1 MAEQEQAPKR
11 VGTFESLVQAV
22 RSWRTLSVV
31 LLSFSSGMP
40 LGLVWIAIPDWMR
53 DSGVDIRIVGLFT
66 LAQVPWTF
74 NVVWAPLM
82 DRFPP
87 PFLGRRRGWAAIAQV
102 GLLVGTL
109 GLAGVGG
116 HPDAPFVVLA
126 LTFAVALAAASQDI
140 AVDAYAVDVLKK
152 EEQGA
157 AVGARI
163 ALYRVGMFAAGAAAI
178 SLAGR
183 SSWALVCAGLAA
195 LYLPMLL
202 VTFFAPEPRNLPP
215 EPKTVREAVWLPFLG
230 FLSRHRAVEILA
242 FVILF
247 KLADNMASALLRPFL
262 VDMGYSSDDRGFALG
277 TIGLIATIGG
287 AIIGGLGTNVL
298 GLGRA
303 LWIFG
308 SLQIFSNLGYVVLA
322 NVPRNSFLLYGA
334 MGFETLCQGL
344 GTGAFSVLLL
354 RMTQKRFSATQY
366 ALFSTSLRLRAHL
379 LRAGCRGH
387 GRCHRLVATSSSP
400 PCRSAFPGSTCC
412 RASSSPTNAN
422 PPSRSAAGN
431 PCRPEITRHS
441 WPPDGVAFGILSAIG
456 AALLLNGLAALKA
469 LRADGP
475 FVFAEELLALAMPA
489 SAEGWIGLVGVVTFV
504 AEMGLFAIAVQA
516 ARHGAGAEFGVR
528 GDRRTLRDAGR
539 PLWEEPQQHA
549 DAAQH
554 QGGATEHNPRAP
566 QDQSCLQRLQL
577 GPKTVLR
584 YRQPSTSGYRA
595 T

>member
-1 MAEQEQAPKR
+1 MPTVVEEQQAQR
-11 VGTFESLVQAV
+11 RIGTFESLVRAV

-40 LGLVWIAIPDWMR
+40 LGLVWIAIPDWMATA
-53 DSGVDIRIVGLFT
+53 GVDIRIVGLFT

-82 DRFPP
+82 DRYPP
-87 PFLGRRRGWAAIAQV
+87 PFLGRRRGWAVIAQV

-109 GLAGVGG
+109 GVADVGA
-116 HPDAPFVVLA
+116 HPDAPWLVLA

-140 AVDAYAVDVLKK
+140 AVDAYAVDVLRK

-163 ALYRVGMFAAGAAAI
+163 ALYRVGMFAAGAATI

-183 SSWALVCAGLAA
+183 SSWTLVCAGLAA

-202 VTFFAPEPRNLPP
+202 VTFFAPEPRNQQP
-215 EPKTVREAVWLPFLG
+215 EPTSVREAVWLPFLG

-247 KLADNMASALLRPFL
+247 KLADNMAGALLRPFL

-308 SLQIFSNLGYVVLA
+308 LLQIFSNIGYVVLA

-366 ALFSTSLRLRAHL
+366 ALFSTLFGFGRIFSGPVAGITVDAIGWTNFFLATMPLGLPGLYMLSRFVKLGDREPVFEVRRQGPLPPRSQARL
-379 LRAGCRGH
+379 
-387 GRCHRLVATSSSP
+387 
-400 PCRSAFPGSTCC
+400 
-412 RASSSPTNAN
+412 
-422 PPSRSAAGN
+422 AA
-431 PCRPEITRHS
+431 
-441 WPPDGVAFGILSAIG
+441 DGVAFGVLG
-456 AALLLNGLAALKA
+456 AVGAGLLLTGLAGLKA
-469 LRADGP
+469 MRAAEP
-475 FVFAEELLALAMPA
+475 FDFAVEFLALGSPA
-489 SAEGWIGLVGVVTFV
+489 DAEGWVELAGVLTFG
-504 AEMGLFAIAVQA
+504 AAIGLFAAAVQA
-516 ARHGAGAEFGVR
+516 ARHGARPAQAAE
-528 GDRRTLRDAGR
+528 
-539 PLWEEPQQHA
+539 
-549 DAAQH
+549 
-554 QGGATEHNPRAP
+554 TE
-566 QDQSCLQRLQL
+566 
-577 GPKTVLR
+577 
-584 YRQPSTSGYRA
+584 
-595 T
+595 

>member
-1 MAEQEQAPKR
+1 MSPMSEQERTPER
-11 VGTFESLVQAV
+11 FGTLRSLAQAV
-22 RSWRTLSVV
+22 RSWRTLSVI

-82 DRFPP
+82 DRYPP

-102 GLLVGTL
+102 GLLLGTL
-109 GLAGVGG
+109 GLADVGA
-116 HPDAPFVVLA
+116 HPDAPWVVLA

-183 SSWALVCAGLAA
+183 SSWTLVCAGLAA

-202 VTFFAPEPRNLPP
+202 VTFFAPEPRNQPP

-242 FVILF
+242 FVVLF

-277 TIGLIATIGG
+277 TIGLVATIGG

-308 SLQIFSNLGYVVLA
+308 SLQIFSNLGYVLLA
-322 NVPRNSFLLYGA
+322 HVPRNSLLLYGS

-366 ALFSTSLRLRAHL
+366 ALFSTLFGFGRIFSGPVAGITVDAIGWTNFFLATMPLGIPGLYMLSRFVKPSEREPVFEVRRQEPLPPRSRGRL
-379 LRAGCRGH
+379 
-387 GRCHRLVATSSSP
+387 
-400 PCRSAFPGSTCC
+400 
-412 RASSSPTNAN
+412 
-422 PPSRSAAGN
+422 AA
-431 PCRPEITRHS
+431 
-441 WPPDGVAFGILSAIG
+441 DGVAFGIVGTVG
-456 AALLLNGLAALKA
+456 AGMLLTGLAALKA
-469 LRADGP
+469 LRAGEP
-475 FVFAEELLALAMPA
+475 FDFLAELLAVVAPA
-489 SAEGWIGLVGVVTFV
+489 NAEGWVGFIGVLTFGV
-504 AEMGLFAIAVQA
+504 AMGLFAAAVQA
-516 ARHGAGAEFGVR
+516 ARHGAGAE
-528 GDRRTLRDAGR
+528 LAAGAA
-539 PLWEEPQQHA
+539 EEPRETG
-549 DAAQH
+549 AQ
-554 QGGATEHNPRAP
+554 
-566 QDQSCLQRLQL
+566 
-577 GPKTVLR
+577 
-584 YRQPSTSGYRA
+584 
-595 T
+595 

>member
-366 ALFSTSLRLRAHL
+366 AMFSTLFGFGRIFSGPVAGITVDAIGWSSFFLATMPLGIPGLYMLSRFVKPSEREPVFDVRRREPLPPRSRARL
-379 LRAGCRGH
+379 
-387 GRCHRLVATSSSP
+387 
-400 PCRSAFPGSTCC
+400 
-412 RASSSPTNAN
+412 
-422 PPSRSAAGN
+422 AA
-431 PCRPEITRHS
+431 
-441 WPPDGVAFGILSAIG
+441 DGVAFGTLSAIG

-469 LRADGP
+469 LRAGEP

-489 SAEGWIGLVGVVTFV
+489 SAEGWIGLVGVVTFG
-504 AEMGLFAIAVQA
+504 AAMGLFAAAVQA
-516 ARHGAGAEFGVR
+516 ARHGAGAELASEAI
-528 GDRRTLRDAGR
+528 D
-539 PLWEEPQQHA
+539 EP
-549 DAAQH
+549 
-554 QGGATEHNPRAP
+554 
-566 QDQSCLQRLQL
+566 
-577 GPKTVLR
+577 
-584 YRQPSTSGYRA
+584 
-595 T
+595 

>member
-1 MAEQEQAPKR
+1 MVEEQHTQRR
-11 VGTFESLVQAV
+11 VGTFESLVRAV

-40 LGLVWIAIPDWMR
+40 LGLVWIAIPDWMAAA
-53 DSGVDIRIVGLFT
+53 GVDIRIVGLFT

-82 DRFPP
+82 DRYPP
-87 PFLGRRRGWAAIAQV
+87 PFLGRRRGWAAVAQV
-102 GLLVGTL
+102 GLLLGTL
-109 GLAGVGG
+109 GVADVGA
-116 HPDAPFVVLA
+116 HPDAPWLVLA

-163 ALYRVGMFAAGAAAI
+163 ALYRVGMFAAGAATI

-183 SSWALVCAGLAA
+183 SSWTLVCAGLAA
-195 LYLPMLL
+195 LYVPMLL
-202 VTFFAPEPRNLPP
+202 VTFFAPEPRNQQ
-215 EPKTVREAVWLPFLG
+215 PKPKSVREAVWLPFLG

-277 TIGLIATIGG
+277 TIGLVATIGG
-287 AIIGGLGTNVL
+287 AIIGGLATNVL

-308 SLQIFSNLGYVVLA
+308 SLQIFSNIGYVVLA

-366 ALFSTSLRLRAHL
+366 ALFSTLFGFGRIFSGPVAGITVDAIGWTNFFLATMPLGIPGLYMLSRFVKLGDREPVFEVRRQEPLPPRSRARL
-379 LRAGCRGH
+379 
-387 GRCHRLVATSSSP
+387 
-400 PCRSAFPGSTCC
+400 
-412 RASSSPTNAN
+412 
-422 PPSRSAAGN
+422 AA
-431 PCRPEITRHS
+431 
-441 WPPDGVAFGILSAIG
+441 DGVAFGVLG
-456 AALLLNGLAALKA
+456 AAGAGLLLTGLAGLKA
-469 LRADGP
+469 MRAAAP
-475 FVFAEELLALAMPA
+475 FDFAVEFLALGSPTG
-489 SAEGWIGLVGVVTFV
+489 AEGWVELAGVLTFG
-504 AEMGLFAIAVQA
+504 AAIGLFAAAVQA
-516 ARHGAGAEFGVR
+516 ARHGVRPTQAAE
-528 GDRRTLRDAGR
+528 AA
-539 PLWEEPQQHA
+539 EEP
-549 DAAQH
+549 
-554 QGGATEHNPRAP
+554 
-566 QDQSCLQRLQL
+566 
-577 GPKTVLR
+577 
-584 YRQPSTSGYRA
+584 
-595 T
+595 